1 MSSRF
6 ERSSFVFGQRG
17 REGVG
22 RIVSP
27 RDRTRLGEMVAEH
40 RWERSIRGLSNL
52 SEGRSEGGRI
62 EGEGVCVV
70 RGNVWVCIERRMG
83 KGWKGTW
90 FQKLLLFP
98 FFKIVESQKKKK
110 KNTVLL
116 CYFGSFNFLRSK
128 FFLSFVVYIFDKQ
141 TFRWTINATI

>member
-110 KNTVLL
+110 ILYYYVISVLSI
-116 CYFGSFNFLRSK
+116 FFVRNFSCH
-128 FFLSFVVYIFDKQ
+128 LSYIFS
-141 TFRWTINATI
+141 INKLFDEQ